1 MNRRTAIVCLLALTV
16 AGCDAAPDTEQP
28 AIQPHNR
35 KEILAILFDTSGSF
49 YSLMF
54 GNDARAYRFCAASAD
69 RFFRD
74 KLGDESSIVLAQ
86 LSANDRPLL
95 WEGSPVELR
104 QKFPDPEAM
113 RRFVQG
119 LSDPNGSRLY
129 GGLAD
134 TLGYIND
141 LPGVSTGETRV
152 CVLVVSDMED
162 NAPTQEEDRKRL
174 VESLR
179 RFGKAKSCMGFYYVS
194 PQELSRC
201 RQIVQE
207 AGTMAIV
214 ESGIVETPK
223 LPTFDQ

>member
-1 MNRRTAIVCLLALTV
+1 MNRRFAIVSLVALTIV
-16 AGCDAAPDTEQP
+16 GCEAAQETEQP

-35 KEILAILFDTSGSF
+35 KDILAILFDTSGSF

-54 GNDARAYRFCAASAD
+54 GSDARAYRFCASSAD

-74 KLGDESSIVLAQ
+74 KLGDESSIVLSQ

-95 WEGSPVELR
+95 WEGSPMELR

-119 LSDPNGSRLY
+119 SSDPNGSRLY

-134 TLGYIND
+134 TLTYINN

-174 VESLR
+174 VEAIR

-194 PQELSRC
+194 PQELSHC
-201 RQIVQE
+201 RDIVQE
-207 AGTMAIV
+207 AGSMAIV
-214 ESGIVETPK
+214 ECGIVETPQ